1 MARVGND
8 DRRRNNMG
16 PLPQPSATRLLRH
29 LSSYGK
35 KLAPHCPRHAMPR
48 AAMAFA
54 LMLAAAFFFATLKIV
69 RTREY
74 KRVTRRLAIVGSLR
88 SNRRL

>member
-1 MARVGND
+1 
-8 DRRRNNMG
+8 
-16 PLPQPSATRLLRH
+16 
-29 LSSYGK
+29 
-35 KLAPHCPRHAMPR
+35 MPR